1 MSFFIAALL
10 AAFSGVLV
18 LAGEGGSLRSVCS
31 YTLDLCQHPYW
42 PLIAAGGFAAFGVLF
57 RVNRF

>member
-10 AAFSGVLV
+10 AAFSGVLY
-18 LAGEGGSLRSVCS
+18 LAGQGGSISRVCL

-42 PLIAAGGFAAFGVLF
+42 PLILAGGIGAFGLLF